1 MRSNVRLDI
10 SYNCEASTYMSNT
23 DRTARISRDELVASI
38 RVDVLVLMDAN
49 YGSHNEDANPK

>member
-1 MRSNVRLDI
+1 
-10 SYNCEASTYMSNT
+10 MSNT

-38 RVDVLVLMDAN
+38 VDVLVLMDAN